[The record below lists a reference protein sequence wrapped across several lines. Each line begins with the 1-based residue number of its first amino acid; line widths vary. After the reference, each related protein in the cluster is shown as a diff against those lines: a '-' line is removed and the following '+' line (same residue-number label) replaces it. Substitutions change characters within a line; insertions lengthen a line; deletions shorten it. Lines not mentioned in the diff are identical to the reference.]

1 MKSSYMRKV
10 IITLYDVCRCGE
22 FSGSCVSCVVLVRE
36 KTKGVSEVR
45 WLKGV
50 MSSGTLGD
58 KMASLTLL
66 VQESPVHSL
75 SAINGLLAMAAK
87 KGKRECI
94 LATGKEF
101 TVQ

>member
-1 MKSSYMRKV
+1 M
-10 IITLYDVCRCGE
+10 
-22 FSGSCVSCVVLVRE
+22 VLVRE

-58 KMASLTLL
+58 KMAASLTLL

-75 SAINGLLAMAAK
+75 SAINGLLAMASK